1 MSCEDHLGCRKLKL
15 VGSLTVVLFGLV
27 VERLGSG
34 LILFRRW
41 RICWSESES
50 EVWVRLTPASFAF
63 SGSAIVVSSGVE
75 TVRVFSGSV
84 EAGSSSVG
92 IASVENSGRVSS
104 TVSVCSGWLS
114 VSVEEVVSTVF
125 SAVLLF
131 RVVEL

>member
-41 RICWSESES
+41 RTCWSES

-63 SGSAIVVSSGVE
+63 SGSAIVVSSGGE
-75 TVRVFSGSV
+75 TVGVFSGSV

-92 IASVENSGRVSS
+92 IASVENSGQVSS

-114 VSVEEVVSTVF
+114 VLVEEVVSTVF